1 MNKPKTATPYR
12 CAVYFAPPPGSA
24 WDLAGRDWLGRCART
39 GQVQPLPALP
49 DIDAS
54 ALQTWTAEPRRY
66 GWHATL
72 KAPFSLRPGQD
83 LQAMVCW
90 LKLVANRHRAFVLP
104 PLRVQWMGDFLAL
117 RPEVACPPLQALA
130 DDCVTRLHHLALPLG
145 AAELA
150 RRRRASLSAQ
160 QDQLLEKWGYPWVL
174 DQFRFH
180 FSLTG
185 SLAAVSLADRE
196 RLLLAAQR
204 HFELLP
210 PCVVDRLS
218 LFVEPSQGANF
229 ELLEQVDLLV

>member
-49 DIDAS
+49 DIDVS

-83 LQAMVCW
+83 LHAMVCW

-130 DDCVTRLHHLALPLG
+130 DDCVTRLHHLTLPLG

-150 RRRRASLSAQ
+150 RRRRAFLSAQ